1 MNETIGVKGGHND
14 RLRTLRIT
22 KEFKR
27 KLEQLQEET
36 HQKEL
41 EALEKKVRQ
50 QQRITFLKTMPIV
63 IVGQI
68 YTTLTENNAK
78 KKELILK
85 EVIERLKKENAFS
98 EKELNLI
105 IEALKTS
112 NLISLEPELLAKLGV
127 PTEAYKRTA
136 ELDLT
141 DFLYPDTIVSTDTTR
156 SVIKANEEIK
166 KINSESS
173 VVANATSQE
182 ELDAGITTYDS
193 IEERINKLKN
203 HKIVDEYELKLK
215 DIRKDLRGLVYEYNV
230 LVDES
235 EALAS
240 SKEAEELLDKL
251 TKIINKMEELKKA
264 LDIPDVDKYDDNYLY
279 TLIEEY
285 LEQFNN
291 NQFVEEIKDS
301 ELYIMISNKLAE
313 LEIEKDKLQNKVETK
328 KEELLVDEENLEEIK
343 EKYHNFDKIN
353 NDIMKFQLEQDN
365 LLDEIRIKMSNA
377 TTESERAQVRIT
389 GMNRQTRRLMNA
401 IGASLLIPGARTART
416 MAIMT
421 ATSMYFMRNL
431 VNPQTVTR
439 RYRTVRT
446 EDYAKEIENS
456 IADLED
462 IATLIKRTSRQ
473 VDITIS
479 DVEREFE
486 EYMNIYPECR
496 ELLNNL
502 IKIRDELKEKE
513 FELQRIKEEQQKNL
527 ELNNQKVLRLNYET
541 PM

>member
-27 KLEQLQEET
+27 KLEELQEEA
-36 HQKEL
+36 HQKDL
-41 EALEKKVRQ
+41 EELEKKVKR
-50 QQRITFLKTMPIV
+50 QQRITFLKTIPIV

-68 YTTLTENNAK
+68 YTTLTENKAK

-85 EVIERLKKENAFS
+85 EVIERLKNENAFS

-105 IEALKTS
+105 IEALRAS

-141 DFLYPDTIVSTDTTR
+141 DFLYPDRIVSTDTTR
-156 SVIKANEEIK
+156 SVLKANEEIK
-166 KINSESS
+166 KINSESNI
-173 VVANATSQE
+173 VANATKKE
-182 ELDAGITTYDS
+182 ELDARITEYDS

-235 EALAS
+235 EALSS

-251 TKIINKMEELKKA
+251 TTIINKMEELKKA
-264 LDIPDVDKYDDNYLY
+264 LDIPDIDKYDDNYLY

-291 NQFVEEIKDS
+291 SQFVEEIKDS
-301 ELYIMISNKLAE
+301 ELYIMIANKLAE
-313 LEIEKDKLQNKVETK
+313 LEKEKDKLQTKVETK
-328 KEELLVDEENLEEIK
+328 KEELLVDEENLDEIK
-343 EKYHNFDKIN
+343 EKYHNFDKVN
-353 NDIMKFQLEQDN
+353 NDIMKFQLEQDK

-377 TTESERAQVRIT
+377 TTETQRAQIRIS

-401 IGASLLIPGARTART
+401 LGASLLIPGARTART

-431 VNPQTVTR
+431 VHPQTVTR

-462 IATLIKRTSRQ
+462 IATLIRRTSRQ

-479 DVEREFE
+479 DVEREFA
-486 EYMNIYPECR
+486 EYINIYPECR

-502 IKIRDELKEKE
+502 IRIRDELKEKE
-513 FELQRIKEEQQKNL
+513 YELQRIKEEQQKNL

-541 PM
+541 QM